1 MQGDLTWTRL
11 KTGSGFPKL
20 KAKAAATRH
29 MMSYGLHL
37 AQTYLS
43 EDRRIVAIAQLMAK
57 FYSRLENE
65 GPHLKQAT
73 IDRIMEL
80 GGEVCGLYANLSAEA
95 KDARQKYWKVSPKMH
110 VFLYLCE
117 WCIPDSGL
125 NPRFYWTYP
134 DEDLVGALIEV
145 AETCHVRTLAGVA
158 LTKWIVFGF
167 DE

>member
-37 AQTYLS
+37 AQTYLA
-43 EDRRIVAIAQLMAK
+43 EDRRIVAIAQLMAE
-57 FYSRLENE
+57 FYSLLENE
-65 GPHLKQAT
+65 GLHLKQAT

-95 KDARQKYWKVSPKMH
+95 KDARQKYWKV
-110 VFLYLCE
+110 
-117 WCIPDSGL
+117 
-125 NPRFYWTYP
+125 
-134 DEDLVGALIEV
+134 
-145 AETCHVRTLAGVA
+145 
-158 LTKWIVFGF
+158 
-167 DE
+167 